1 MVDWL
6 DLSPTHNIFFFFF
19 VDLISFLNRT
29 NRSCLTDIVN
39 LLQNVVVVSPPPLFS
54 IGLGCVIGWRLW
66 HLHTCETGLQWR
78 EGGVDDL
85 SFFFSRYS
93 IHNSDRLHRHPEPI
107 NRLTEKKKS
116 TSNKRNEKKKKIK
129 LNKINKYKKKK
140 KKKKESSSYSS
151 PMCKTGPFRF
161 NNMKKK
167 KDESIISSFIP
178 NWFFLPPFF
187 LSCCCQ
193 LEKSSGW
200 MNQKADAGMKSAI
213 IVSRLQIFIILKTD
227 INRNVN
233 S

>member
-1 MVDWL
+1 MKW
-6 DLSPTHNIFFFFF
+6 HNYNSSLMSGILIFFKICFTQHFCF
-19 VDLISFLNRT
+19 SFY
-29 NRSCLTDIVN
+29 
-39 LLQNVVVVSPPPLFS
+39 FS
-54 IGLGCVIGWRLW
+54 N
-66 HLHTCETGLQWR
+66 Q
-78 EGGVDDL
+78 
-85 SFFFSRYS
+85 
-93 IHNSDRLHRHPEPI
+93 
-107 NRLTEKKKS
+107 S
-116 TSNKRNEKKKKIK
+116 TLRRIFTKCQK
-129 LNKINKYKKKK
+129 KYKKKK

-161 NNMKKK
+161 NNMIKK